1 MSRYTYKKSG
11 VDVTAAGCFI
21 TKIASDVKGT
31 KIAGA
36 LGGIGGFGALFD
48 GQFPQYRH
56 PVLVSSTDGVGTKLK
71 IAQELGRHNTV
82 GIDLVAMNVNDI
94 LCVGARPLFFL
105 DYVACGKLQPKVLS
119 QVVSG
124 IAAGCRQAGCALIG
138 GETAEMPGMYQ
149 PDEYDLA
156 GFTVG
161 VVEKSRL
168 INGESIRPGDRLI
181 GLASSGVHSNGYSLV
196 RKAFSVKEQKRFSK
210 MLLEPTRI
218 YVKPVL
224 RLLQRMSLKGI
235 AHITGGS
242 FQEKL
247 GRILPKGRSA
257 VLKKSVWEIP
267 EVFKRIQAQGV
278 AEQEMYATFNMGIG
292 MVLVVSPRQV
302 PRTLEI
308 LSRQGIKNWEIGNIE
323 KGNRKVIIM

>member
-1 MSRYTYKKSG
+1 MG
-11 VDVTAAGCFI
+11 
-21 TKIASDVKGT
+21 
-31 KIAGA
+31 
-36 LGGIGGFGALFD
+36 
-48 GQFPQYRH
+48 
-56 PVLVSSTDGVGTKLK
+56 
-71 IAQELGRHNTV
+71 
-82 GIDLVAMNVNDI
+82 
-94 LCVGARPLFFL
+94 
-105 DYVACGKLQPKVLS
+105 
-119 QVVSG
+119 
-124 IAAGCRQAGCALIG
+124 
-138 GETAEMPGMYQ
+138 
-149 PDEYDLA
+149 

-168 INGESIRPGDRLI
+168 INGGNIRPGDKLI

-196 RKAFSVKEQKRFSK
+196 RKVFSVKEQKRFSK

-224 RLLQRMSLKGI
+224 RLLQRMPLKGI

-267 EVFKRIQAQGV
+267 EVFKRIQAQGI

-292 MVLVVSPRQV
+292 MVLVVSPMQV
-302 PRTLEI
+302 PQTLEI
-308 LSRQGIKNWEIGNIE
+308 LSRQGIKNWEVGEIN
-323 KGNRKVIIM
+323 KGKREVAIV